1 MRRGF
6 QALFLGL
13 VMLFGSI
20 ALDLVGS
27 QLQSL
32 YVLIIS
38 LAVGIAGAIVALRG
52 LVEFLGELV

>member
-1 MRRGF
+1 LRRGF

-13 VMLFGSI
+13 AMLFGSI

-32 YVLIIS
+32 YVLVVS
-38 LAVGIAGAIVALRG
+38 FAVGIAGAIVALRG